1 MRTLPVIAVNNAP
14 ILFPMSIL
22 IVDDDNAIRT
32 VLSFRLRAEGFDVDA
47 VDSARVAYARLGS
60 VDDVDLILLDVL
72 MPGDSGIEAC
82 KKIKENPVT
91 EDIPI
96 VMMSASSD
104 VIHLKE
110 AFEAGAMDYLSKPFN
125 RIELLVRIRSALRLK
140 QAIDQRKTHEKEL
153 METTERLRFTN
164 ARLETLSTTDD
175 LTGVYNRR
183 FFDTSLAKEYR
194 HAKRQRSRLALIMVD
209 IDQFKNFN
217 DQYGH
222 QMGDKCLR
230 AVAQELGAA
239 INRSHDL
246 VARYGGEEFAIILPG
261 TTEDGA
267 KALAEILRRR
277 VAGLAVSRDSNPEW
291 LSVTISVGVSSKIPG
306 DDSVPEEL
314 VCEADQAL
322 YQSKSQGRNRVTV
335 FVPD

>member
-1 MRTLPVIAVNNAP
+1 
-14 ILFPMSIL
+14 MSIL
-22 IVDDDNAIRT
+22 IVDDDNDIRT

-47 VDSARVAYARLGS
+47 VDSARVAYARLDS

-72 MPGDSGIEAC
+72 MPGDSGIDAC
-82 KKIKENPVT
+82 KKIKDNPVT

-96 VMMSASSD
+96 VMMSASAD

-110 AFEAGAMDYLSKPFN
+110 AFEAGAMDYLNKPFN

-140 QAIDQRKTHEKEL
+140 QAIDQRKIHEKEL
-153 METTERLRFTN
+153 METAERLRFTN

-183 FFDTSLAKEYR
+183 FFDTSLSKEYR

-209 IDQFKNFN
+209 IDRFKQFN

-222 QMGDKCLR
+222 QTGDKCLR
-230 AVAQELGAA
+230 AVAQELNAA
-239 INRSHDL
+239 INRSHDM

-261 TTEDGA
+261 ATEEGA
-267 KALAEILRRR
+267 KVLAENLRQRI
-277 VAGLAVSRDSNPEW
+277 AGLGVSNDSDSER

-306 DDSVPEEL
+306 TDAVPEEL

-322 YQSKSQGRNRVTV
+322 YRSKSEGRNRVTV